1 MKHFIFFFSKLKISH
16 IIRLGRSQ
24 AKGKM
29 KQLKPFKPT
38 VSHGLDIRAEKL
50 FLAKMNQ
57 NDLKNHSGA

>member
-38 VSHGLDIRAEKL
+38 VRCDDSNNEQSTVIQPIR
-50 FLAKMNQ
+50 
-57 NDLKNHSGA
+57 GAYIL